1 MIPRVQSPANLE
13 LVSQMST
20 LPRSTRINR
29 EMAKALSMGYALR
42 LEGENKKRLLVGR
55 LTIACKGA
63 EMHLSHG
70 KYVMDKHNTGRHCI
84 GDSCLILP
92 SKWQN
97 VHMALRKRAVILSI
111 ARHPFQVYVQ
121 RDSRGIQILRS
132 HGSGIF
138 PYAVTIQV
146 ACL

>member
-55 LTIACKGA
+55 LKIASRRA
-63 EMHLSHG
+63 EMHLLYG
-70 KYVMDKHNTGRHCI
+70 KYVVDKHDTGRHCI
-84 GDSCLILP
+84 GDRLFEC
-92 SKWQN
+92 SKQ
-97 VHMALRKRAVILSI
+97 AAE
-111 ARHPFQVYVQ
+111 
-121 RDSRGIQILRS
+121 RS
-132 HGSGIF
+132 HSFKKISCHFVGI
-138 PYAVTIQV
+138 
-146 ACL
+146 